1 MKKSLIKWASLAALA
16 TLVPTNLLM
25 VGDLASNHVQAATDL
40 NFDQGSMND
49 EEYVRNILTQFNELD
64 GYQSEMVDDETG
76 SSTVTVYDKA
86 SGGTK
91 VTSFTA
97 ASEFN
102 EEMTMTYY
110 IYDDGT
116 NVSDELGYLDSSA
129 IYMVEINP
137 DYQAQV
143 DEVRAQMGDALVLTP
158 PAEGTESLATDNLF
172 LAEEISFT
180 EITKDGDVVKAT
192 IDAESYISDNPEM
205 AELYPEGTQ
214 FSMVYTIDPAAGS
227 VTSSLTIDVDE
238 EALASESSD
247 DELGVSI
254 ASLMVDTTVNVVMT
268 ATDEKVPTA
277 DELNTITQ
285 EEFQQLLTDVG
296 LETY

>member
-116 NVSDELGYLDSSA
+116 NVSDELGNLDSSA

-180 EITKDGDVVKAT
+180 EISKDGDVVKAT

-268 ATDEKVPTA
+268 ATDEKVPAA

>member
-1 MKKSLIKWASLAALA
+1 MKKSLIKWASLTALA

-91 VTSFTA
+91 VTSFIA

-268 ATDEKVPTA
+268 ATDEKVPAA

>member
-40 NFDQGSMND
+40 NFGQGSMND

-91 VTSFTA
+91 VTSFIA

-268 ATDEKVPTA
+268 ATDEKVPAA

>member
-16 TLVPTNLLM
+16 TLAPTNLLM

-91 VTSFTA
+91 VTSFIA

-268 ATDEKVPTA
+268 ATDEKVPAA

>member
-91 VTSFTA
+91 VTSFIA

-214 FSMVYTIDPAAGS
+214 FSRVYTIDPAAGS

-268 ATDEKVPTA
+268 ATDEKVPAA

>member
-1 MKKSLIKWASLAALA
+1 MKKSLIKWASVAALA
-16 TLVPTNLLM
+16 TLVPTSLLM
-25 VGDLASNHVQAATDL
+25 VGDLASHHVQAATEL
-40 NFDQGSMND
+40 NFNQGSMSD
-49 EEYVRNILTQFNELD
+49 EDYVRSILTQFNELD

-76 SSTVTVYDKA
+76 SSTVTIYDKA

-91 VTSFTA
+91 VTSFIA

-102 EEMTMTYY
+102 EEMTVTYY
-110 IYDDGT
+110 MYDDGT
-116 NVSDELGYLDSSA
+116 SISDELGYLDSSA
-129 IYMVEINP
+129 AFMVDINP

-143 DEVRAQMGDALVLTP
+143 DEVRAQMGDALVLMP
-158 PAEGTESLATDNLF
+158 AAEGTEILASDNLF
-172 LAEEISFT
+172 LAEDIAFT

-192 IDAESYISDNPEM
+192 IDAESYITDNPEM
-205 AELYPEGTQ
+205 AEFYPEGTQ
-214 FSMVYTIDPAAGS
+214 FSMVYTIDPAAAS

-238 EALASESSD
+238 ETIASESTG
-247 DELGVSI
+247 DELGVSV

-268 ATDEKVPTA
+268 ATDEKVPAA

-285 EEFQQLLTDVG
+285 EEFQQLMTDIG

>member
-91 VTSFTA
+91 VTSFIA

-268 ATDEKVPTA
+268 ATDEKVPAA